1 MFVDE
6 AKITAKGGDGGNG
19 CVSFRR
25 EKYLPK
31 GGPNGGDGGRG
42 GDIVLQADEGL
53 KTLLDFQWRRHYR
66 GGRGEH
72 GKGGNRHGRNGDDL
86 VLSVPVGTV
95 VREEDGEAIG
105 ELIAAGDR
113 LVIARGGI
121 GGRGNVHFAT
131 PVRKAPRFAEKGEP
145 GDEKTIVLVLKLLA
159 DVGLVG
165 YPNVGKSTLVSRV
178 SAARPK
184 IASYPFTT
192 LQPNL
197 GVVRLPDDRTFIMAD
212 VPGLIE
218 GAHQGKGL
226 GDRFLK
232 HLERTA
238 VLLHL
243 LDMSGFEREDPLVDY
258 DKLRQEL
265 EGYGTG
271 LEKRS
276 EIVIGTKADL
286 PDAAENIKRARARFE
301 AAGQKFIAISALTG
315 EGLTELLYETAA
327 LVEKSRQEVSMRLLP
342 KTRVYRPEPE
352 DEIVVKRLS
361 PHSWEVK
368 NPKILRMVR
377 MTEFTNDEAV
387 DYLRKRLTKLGVDQQ
402 LAEAGAVPGDEVV
415 IGEMTF
421 EYVPTAESSRGHE
434 T

>member
-1 MFVDE
+1 VFVDE
-6 AKITAKGGDGGNG
+6 AKIMAKAGNGGNG
-19 CVSFRR
+19 CISFRR

-42 GDIVLQADEGL
+42 GDIVLQADEGA
-53 KTLLDFQWRRHYR
+53 KTLLDFQWRRHYKA
-66 GGRGEH
+66 GRGEH

-86 VLSVPVGTV
+86 VLPVPVGTV
-95 VREEDGEAIG
+95 VREEDGEALG
-105 ELIAAGDR
+105 ELIAPGGR
-113 LVIARGGI
+113 LVIAKGGI

-145 GDEKTIVLVLKLLA
+145 GEEKTIVLVLKLLA

-165 YPNVGKSTLVSRV
+165 YPNVGKSTLISRV
-178 SAARPK
+178 SAAKPK

-197 GVVRLPDDRTFIMAD
+197 GVVRLGDDRTFIMAD

-218 GAHQGKGL
+218 GAHEGKGL
-226 GDRFLK
+226 GDRFLR

-243 LDMSGFEREDPLVDY
+243 LDMSGFERDDPLADY
-258 DKLRQEL
+258 DKLRKEL
-265 EGYGTG
+265 EGYGAG
-271 LEKRS
+271 LQKRP
-276 EIVIGTKADL
+276 EIVVGTKADL
-286 PDAAENIKRARARFE
+286 PEAAASIKRARARFE
-301 AAGQKFIAISALTG
+301 RSGQNFIAISAITG
-315 EGLTELLYETAA
+315 EGLNQLLYKTAA
-327 LVEKSRQEVSMRLLP
+327 LVEETRKEVSMRLLP
-342 KTRVYRPEPE
+342 KTRIYRPEPE
-352 DEIVVKRLS
+352 DEIVIKRLS

-387 DYLRKRLTKLGVDQQ
+387 DHLRKRLTKLGVDKQ
-402 LAEAGAVPGDEVV
+402 LREAGAAPGDEVV

-421 EYVPTAESSRGHE
+421 EYVPTDESDWGQ